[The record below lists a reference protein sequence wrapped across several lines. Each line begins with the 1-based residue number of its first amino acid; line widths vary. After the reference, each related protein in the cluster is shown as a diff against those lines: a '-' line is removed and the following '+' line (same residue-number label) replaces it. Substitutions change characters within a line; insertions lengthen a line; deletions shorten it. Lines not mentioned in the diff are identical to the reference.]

1 MNDKADTKVSQG
13 QFKQD
18 IVRCCAQRRNQHKT
32 ENIKMFPT
40 AAVNMSPIL
49 KITFNNIVY
58 SYFPMSIITGTFMKH
73 SLRDAFNV

>member
-1 MNDKADTKVSQG
+1 
-13 QFKQD
+13 
-18 IVRCCAQRRNQHKT
+18 
-32 ENIKMFPT
+32 MFPT

>member
-1 MNDKADTKVSQG
+1 MRIDETSIKLKM
-13 QFKQD
+13 
-18 IVRCCAQRRNQHKT
+18 
-32 ENIKMFPT
+32 IKMFPT